1 MARGERAE
9 LGADEEEKEGESGRN
24 KMTKK
29 RERKREPGSDS
40 RREGDDWKVRGM
52 DDKLM
57 SASMSISTIHT

>member
-1 MARGERAE
+1 
-9 LGADEEEKEGESGRN
+9 
-24 KMTKK
+24 MTKK